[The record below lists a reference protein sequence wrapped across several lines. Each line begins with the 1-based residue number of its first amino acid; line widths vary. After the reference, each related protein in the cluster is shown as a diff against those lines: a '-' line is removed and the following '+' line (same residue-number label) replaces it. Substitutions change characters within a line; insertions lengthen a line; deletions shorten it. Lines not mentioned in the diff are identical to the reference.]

1 LTAAILSSLLSGVA
15 FADTY
20 RAEVGLG
27 YDNTDADNASSDVDT
42 YTLGG
47 SVYFKPVDDSK
58 GPRAE
63 AAFLSRSSS
72 VSASYADSDDNFLD
86 ESYTANTRVVL
97 NNGTIL
103 EAGYADFD
111 NFEKVYQV
119 GLGTYLSDHSDVML
133 SYSSAEEADVDTLE
147 ATYHSVL
154 KLAGTS
160 SLGYSVGAG
169 YMDLANNEDGYKVDA
184 DVTYYFNP
192 NLGLG
197 ALASYADYDAF
208 DTNTI
213 GLQASYFITPA
224 FYVEGYAKTTDYD
237 GPNED
242 SFGVGAS
249 VRF

>member
-1 LTAAILSSLLSGVA
+1 MSLLSSVA
-15 FADTY
+15 LADTY
-20 RAEVGLG
+20 RAEAGLN
-27 YDNTDADNASSDVDT
+27 YDNTDADNASSSVDT

-72 VSASYADSDDNFLD
+72 VSATYADSDDNVFD
-86 ESYTANTRVVL
+86 KTYTADTRVVL
-97 NNGTIL
+97 GNGTIL
-103 EAGYADFD
+103 EAGYANFD
-111 NFEKVYQV
+111 YDKAYKIGV
-119 GLGTYLSDHSDVML
+119 GTYLSDHSDVTL
-133 SYSSAEEADVDTLE
+133 SYTTSDLSNVNILG
-147 ATYHSVL
+147 ATYHSVV

-169 YMDLANNEDGYKVDA
+169 YVDLPNGENGYTVDA
-184 DVTYYFNP
+184 DATYYFNP

-197 ALASYADYDAF
+197 GLFGYTDNDSY
-208 DTNTI
+208 NTTSY

-224 FYVEGYAKTTDYD
+224 FFVKGYAKTTDYD

-242 SFGVGAS
+242 SYGIGAS

>member
-1 LTAAILSSLLSGVA
+1 MSLLSSVA
-15 FADTY
+15 LADTY
-20 RAEVGLG
+20 RAEAGLSF
-27 YDNTDADNASSDVDT
+27 DNSDLDNAPSSVDT

-86 ESYTANTRVVL
+86 ESYTADTRVVL
-97 NNGTIL
+97 GNGTIL
-103 EAGYADFD
+103 EAGYADYDFD
-111 NFEKVYQV
+111 KAYKIGV
-119 GLGTYLSDHSDVML
+119 GTYLNDHSDVTL
-133 SYSSAEEADVDTLE
+133 SYTATDKSDVNTLE

-169 YMDLANNEDGYKVDA
+169 YIDLPSGENGYTVDA
-184 DVTYYFNP
+184 DATYYFNP

-197 ALASYADYDAF
+197 GLVDYTDNDTFETYSY
-208 DTNTI
+208 

-224 FYVEGYAKTTDYD
+224 FYVKGYAKTTDYD

-242 SFGVGAS
+242 SYGIGAS